1 MMKLRMMRIVPI
13 TKEIIAF
20 KCASPGRFI
29 HLEKFG
35 LINVAIPRNMI
46 IIPIIKVMIDVIDV
60 DEILF

>member
-1 MMKLRMMRIVPI
+1 MMRMVPI
-13 TKEIIAF
+13 IMVIIAF

-35 LINVAIPRNMI
+35 LISVAIPRNMI
-46 IIPIIKVMIDVIDV
+46 IMPIIKVMIDVMDV